1 MIRSILLLMILMG
14 SAVCQNADAALPWT
28 TEPGQLTADY
38 WVDRTPDA
46 EALLLD
52 RQSIAVMNT
61 RVLTEDP
68 SMQSLD
74 RIPEA
79 LPGDQLRT
87 RIQQLGHLPDERFDV
102 EGRQLSQRARRKLQR
117 TLALDRLPASVEPRW
132 ALVTERSSLRSLPT
146 RQRLTNRPGDHDL
159 DRLQESTLF
168 PGDAVA
174 VVHTS
179 RDRNW
184 HFVISERYAAWIAA
198 SSLAFAE
205 REIVVNFQR
214 QEPAVVIHAAE
225 ARTVFD
231 PASQRSDVI
240 DMGVRLPW
248 QKDWPL
254 DAAVS
259 GQLPLAHYVVT
270 WPSRDRQGQL
280 MLKPRLIPVTEPAG
294 HEPLPYRRS
303 TLLRQGF
310 RFLGERYGWGHDFEG
325 RDCSGFVSEVFRSVG
340 IQLPRNTGD
349 QALSRTFQRQELPAS
364 WHRSRRLEHLRSRSA
379 GDLLYLPGHVM
390 MLIGFVDGEPWV
402 LHDAHT
408 IRVAETGGTLRSLPL
423 NGVVVTPLTPL
434 LAETGEA
441 LIDRLT
447 ASQRILPAP

>member
-1 MIRSILLLMILMG
+1 MLLVILMG
-14 SAVCQNADAALPWT
+14 SAVCRDADAALPWT

-38 WVDRTPDA
+38 WINRTP
-46 EALLLD
+46 EADVLLLD
-52 RQSIAVMNT
+52 RQSIAAMNA
-61 RVLTEDP
+61 RLLTDNP
-68 SMQSLD
+68 SMQPMA
-74 RIPEA
+74 RIPQSFS
-79 LPGDQLRT
+79 GDQLRK
-87 RIQQLGHLPDERFDV
+87 RIKQLGHLPDERFDNR
-102 EGRQLSQRARRKLQR
+102 GRPLSNRARRQFQR
-117 TLALDRLPASVEPRW
+117 ALALDRLSANVLPRW

-146 RQRLTNRPGDHDL
+146 LERLTNKPADHDL

-184 HFVISERYAAWIAA
+184 HFVIGERYAAWVTA
-198 SSLAFAE
+198 SSLAFAD
-205 REIVVNFQR
+205 REVVLDFQH
-214 QEPAVVIHAAE
+214 QEPALVIHGAK

-231 PASQRSDVI
+231 PTRQRSDVI

-254 DAAVS
+254 DTPVS
-259 GQLPLAHYVVT
+259 GQLPLAHYVVS
-270 WPSRDRQGQL
+270 WPSRDRSGQL
-280 MLKPRLIPVTEPAG
+280 SLRPTLIPMTEPAG
-294 HEPLPYRRS
+294 PAHLPYQRS
-303 TLLRQGF
+303 MVLRQGF

-325 RDCSGFVSEVFRSVG
+325 RDCSGFVSEVYRSVG
-340 IQLPRNTGD
+340 IQLPRNTRD
-349 QALSRTFQRQELPAS
+349 QAASRTFQRRELPTTWTRAQ
-364 WHRSRRLEHLRSRSA
+364 RLEHLRELGP

-390 MLIGFVDGEPWV
+390 MLVGSVDGEPWV

-408 IRVAETGGTLRSLPL
+408 VRVAGTKGELRSLPL

-434 LAETGEA
+434 LTETGEA

-447 ASQRILPAP
+447 VSQRILPAP